1 MHIRPFDRRAL
12 GGHLLTQIPEEE
24 FSERTR
30 ELMSLLGHTN
40 SKGELRKDGRD
51 KMAQVLAFIPLWV
64 KVLRK
69 TSRRRTLRVLECASG
84 KGHLSLLLNQIISET
99 SDRDIQWIGID
110 TSARLIGRCRSIAK
124 QMGYGNVEYRV
135 SRILDFST
143 DDPVDVLISL
153 HACDTATDEAL
164 VKALELSV
172 RQLFLVPCC
181 QREVL
186 AQISKAEAPLL
197 LPLLQDPTH
206 RRMFSTLL
214 TDAMRRLVLES
225 FGYEVDIFEYVSV
238 RKTEKNLMI
247 RGERGKLPDEGSWEL
262 YRRVRDELE
271 LELTV
276 DRLLGEKGL
285 SPSFNRSGG
294 EASSRP

>member
-1 MHIRPFDRRAL
+1 M
-12 GGHLLTQIPEEE
+12 TQIPEEE
-24 FSERTR
+24 FSGRTR
-30 ELMSLLGHTN
+30 ELMALLGHSN

-84 KGHLSLLLNQIISET
+84 KGHLSLLLNQIISEI
-99 SDRDIQWIGID
+99 SDREIQWIGID
-110 TSARLIGRCRSIAK
+110 TSARLVGRCRSIAK

-135 SRILDFST
+135 SRIMDFST
-143 DDPVDVLISL
+143 EDPVDVLISL

-186 AQISKAEAPLL
+186 VQISKTRGTLL

-206 RRMFSTLL
+206 RRMLSALL
-214 TDAMRRLVLES
+214 TDAFRRLVLES

-262 YRRVRDELE
+262 YKRVRDELQ
-271 LELTV
+271 LELTL
-276 DRLLGEKGL
+276 DGLLGEKGL
-285 SPSFNRSGG
+285 SPSFNQSGG

>member
-1 MHIRPFDRRAL
+1 M
-12 GGHLLTQIPEEE
+12 TQIPEEE
-24 FSERTR
+24 FSGRTR
-30 ELMSLLGHTN
+30 ELMALLGHTN

-69 TSRRRTLRVLECASG
+69 TSRRRTLRVLECASV
-84 KGHLSLLLNQIISET
+84 KGPLSLLLNQIISEI
-99 SDRDIQWIGID
+99 SDREIQWIGID
-110 TSARLIGRCRSIAK
+110 TSARLVGRCRSIAK

-135 SRILDFST
+135 SRIMDFSAE
-143 DDPVDVLISL
+143 DPVDVLISL

-186 AQISKAEAPLL
+186 VQISKTRGTLL

-206 RRMFSTLL
+206 RRMLSALL
-214 TDAMRRLVLES
+214 TDAFRRLVLES

-262 YRRVRDELE
+262 YKRVRDELQ
-271 LELTV
+271 LELTL
-276 DRLLGEKGL
+276 DGLLGEKGL
-285 SPSFNRSGG
+285 SPSFNQSGG

>member
-1 MHIRPFDRRAL
+1 M
-12 GGHLLTQIPEEE
+12 TQIPEEE
-24 FSERTR
+24 FSGRTR
-30 ELMSLLGHTN
+30 ELMALLGHTN

-84 KGHLSLLLNQIISET
+84 RGHLSLLLNQIISEI
-99 SDRDIQWIGID
+99 SDREIQWIGID
-110 TSARLIGRCRSIAK
+110 TSARLVGRCRSIAK

-135 SRILDFST
+135 SRIMDFSAE
-143 DDPVDVLISL
+143 DPVDVLISL

-186 AQISKAEAPLL
+186 VQISKTRGTLL

-206 RRMFSTLL
+206 RRMLSALL
-214 TDAMRRLVLES
+214 TDAFRRLVLES

-262 YRRVRDELE
+262 YKRVRDELQ
-271 LELTV
+271 LELTL
-276 DRLLGEKGL
+276 DGLLGEKGL
-285 SPSFNRSGG
+285 SPSFNQSGG

>member
-1 MHIRPFDRRAL
+1 
-12 GGHLLTQIPEEE
+12 
-24 FSERTR
+24 
-30 ELMSLLGHTN
+30 MSLLGHTN

-186 AQISKAEAPLL
+186 LQISKAEAPLL

-262 YRRVRDELE
+262 YRRVRDELQ

-285 SPSFNRSGG
+285 SPSFNQSGG